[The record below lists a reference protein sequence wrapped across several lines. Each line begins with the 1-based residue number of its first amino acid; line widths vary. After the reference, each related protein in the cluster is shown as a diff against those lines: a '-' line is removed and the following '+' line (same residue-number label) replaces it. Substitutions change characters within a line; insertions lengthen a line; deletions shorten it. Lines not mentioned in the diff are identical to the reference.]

1 MKIKKEYIGGKVYS
15 KSLGRLISICEEN
28 IEILKK
34 DNLNHLYVTTKAK
47 RSKQDSVK
55 PSTIGDN
62 NES

>member
-15 KSLGRLISICEEN
+15 KSLGRLILICEEN

-47 RSKQDSVK
+47 RPKQDSSIVE
-55 PSTIGDN
+55 PISDN
-62 NES
+62 SES

>member
-28 IEILKK
+28 IEIFKK

-47 RSKQDSVK
+47 RNKQDSVK
-55 PSTIGDN
+55 PSTIGNDS
-62 NES
+62 ES

>member
-15 KSLGRLISICEEN
+15 KSLGRLILICEKN

-47 RSKQDSVK
+47 RIKQDSVIVK
-55 PSTIGDN
+55 PVSDN
-62 NES
+62 RES